1 MYDCS
6 RLWEAFGGV
15 FIFVANWHHDQTT
28 ALYRLNAW
36 LKPFE
41 TKKAVA
47 QPGILVYTCFCR
59 FPPPPKKNRPIGVGR
74 DAYQG
79 CQHKPLLATGI
90 LGRGHTENYSRQ
102 NSARENIQKAARGK
116 LMYPCPVFH
125 HPSRVRFSNR
135 SAKILFVCGPSRVK
149 TIHQNNDIRITKY
162 LANI

>member
-1 MYDCS
+1 MGGLWGGFHLCS
-6 RLWEAFGGV
+6 KLASRPNNSTV
-15 FIFVANWHHDQTT
+15 QTERMIETFWNQKSSCT
-28 ALYRLNAW
+28 ARHPCLHMFL
-36 LKPFE
+36 P
-41 TKKAVA
+41 V
-47 QPGILVYTCFCR
+47 
-59 FPPPPKKNRPIGVGR
+59 PPPKKNRPIGVGR

-125 HPSRVRFSNR
+125 HPSRVRLSNR